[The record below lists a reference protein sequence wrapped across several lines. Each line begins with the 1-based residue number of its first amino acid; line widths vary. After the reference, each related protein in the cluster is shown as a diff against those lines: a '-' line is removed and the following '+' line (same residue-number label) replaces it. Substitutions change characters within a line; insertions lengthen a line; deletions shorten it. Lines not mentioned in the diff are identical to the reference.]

1 MHIKKLVCFVASILI
16 FSSCSHMQ
24 PDGRVDQSF
33 SPIWSKNLDPLYDT
47 GNLPIA
53 LQSPLIYEGLVYVGD
68 NAGFFSA
75 YELENGR
82 MVWREKEN
90 TTYHAGAVGYKDQ
103 VIYGTVQGLVTSR
116 QYLTGKIKYSVD
128 LGASVETS
136 GTIYQGRIF
145 FQLRNHQVFAL
156 DLETGKILWA
166 YKRSV
171 PNLTTL
177 QRASKPIVYKDK
189 VIVGFADGSLAA
201 LSMDEGVLLYETKL
215 ANAAKFLDIDV
226 TPVIFNDFLYAG
238 GVGSAMTVIEPKNGK
253 ILRKGD
259 FVASTTPVV
268 LDNQLLFG
276 TPNGEII
283 ITDKNLNIERREKVA
298 RNIISTIV
306 SYNNFFAI
314 GTTDGAVSLIDPKT
328 LKMVTRFSF
337 GHAYS
342 AIFGDLASI
351 DNYLA
356 VLSSRN
362 RLFVFKKTN

>member
-1 MHIKKLVCFVASILI
+1 MYIKKIICIIGSILI
-16 FSSCSHMQ
+16 VSSCSQFQ
-24 PDGRVDQSF
+24 PDGRVGTNF
-33 SPIWSKNLDPLYDT
+33 SPIWSKNLDPLYDS

-53 LQSPLIYEGLVYVGD
+53 LQSPLIFEGLVYVGD
-68 NAGFFSA
+68 NAGYFSA

-103 VIYGTVQGLVTSR
+103 VIYGSVQGLVTSR

-128 LGASVETS
+128 LGASIETS
-136 GTIYQGRIF
+136 GTVYQGRIF

-166 YKRSV
+166 YKRSIS
-171 PNLTTL
+171 NLTTL

-201 LSMDEGVLLYETKL
+201 LSLDEGVLLYETKL
-215 ANAAKFLDIDV
+215 ANAAKFLDIDMTAFV
-226 TPVIFNDFLYAG
+226 YNDFLYAG
-238 GVGSAMTVIEPKNGK
+238 GVGSSMAVIDPKNGK
-253 ILRKGD
+253 ILRRSD
-259 FVASTTPVV
+259 FIASTSPIAI
-268 LDNQLLFG
+268 DNQLVFG
-276 TPNGEII
+276 TPSGEII
-283 ITDKNLNIERREKVA
+283 LTDKNLNIDKRMKVA
-298 RNIISTIV
+298 NNIISSIV
-306 SYNNFFAI
+306 IYNKLLAV
-314 GTTDGAVSLIDPKT
+314 GTTDGAISLVDQKT
-328 LKMVTRFSF
+328 LKTVNHFSF

-342 AIFGDLASI
+342 AVFGDLASI

-362 RLFVFKKTN
+362 RLFVFKNK

>member
-1 MHIKKLVCFVASILI
+1 MNIKKMICLVLILALSSCAHIKADR
-16 FSSCSHMQ
+16 
-24 PDGRVDQSF
+24 PVDQGF
-33 SPIWSKNLDPLYDT
+33 SPSWSKNLDPQYDS

-53 LQSPLIYEGLVYVGD
+53 LQSPLIYEGLVYVGE

-82 MVWREKEN
+82 IVWREKEN

-103 VIYGTVQGLVTSR
+103 IIYGTVQGLVTSR

-128 LGASVETS
+128 LGASVETV

-156 DLETGKILWA
+156 DIETGKILWA
-166 YKRSV
+166 FKRSV

-177 QRASKPIVYKDK
+177 QRAARPVVYKDK

-201 LSMDEGVLLYETKL
+201 LSLDEGVLLYETKL
-215 ANAAKFLDIDV
+215 SNGSKFVDIDSA
-226 TPVIFNDFLYAG
+226 PFIFNDFLYAG
-238 GVGSAMTVIEPKNGK
+238 GVGSAMTAVDPKNGK

-259 FVASTTPVV
+259 FVASTAAVAIE
-268 LDNQLLFG
+268 NQLIFG

-283 ITDKNLNIERREKVA
+283 VTDKNLNIEKRKK
-298 RNIISTIV
+298 ISSNMISSIV
-306 SYNNFFAI
+306 THNKLIAV
-314 GTTDGAVSLIDPKT
+314 GTTDGMISLVDPNT
-328 LKMVTRFSF
+328 LLTSNHFSF

-342 AIFGDLASI
+342 AIFGDLASL
-351 DNYLA
+351 DNHLA

-362 RLFVFKKTN
+362 RLFVFKKR

>member
-1 MHIKKLVCFVASILI
+1 MLKKILVIL
-16 FSSCSHMQ
+16 SSVVLVSACSHIQ
-24 PDGRVDQSF
+24 PDGKAERPF
-33 SPIWSKNLDPLYDT
+33 SPVWTKNLDPLYDS

-53 LQSPLIYEGLVYVGD
+53 LQSPLIYEGLVFVGD
-68 NAGFFSA
+68 NAGYFSA
-75 YELENGR
+75 FELDNGR
-82 MVWREKEN
+82 LVWKEKEN

-103 VIYGTVQGLVTSR
+103 IIYGTVQGLVTSR

-128 LGASVETS
+128 LGASVETV
-136 GTIYQGRIF
+136 GTIYEGRIF

-177 QRASKPIVYKDK
+177 QRASRPIVYKDK
-189 VIVGFADGSLAA
+189 VIVGFADGALTA
-201 LSMDEGVLLYETKL
+201 LSLDEGVLLYETKL
-215 ANAAKFLDIDV
+215 ATTAKFLDVDA
-226 TPVIFNDFLYAG
+226 TPFIHNDFLYAG
-238 GVGSAMTVIEPKNGK
+238 AVGSSATVIDPKNGK

-259 FVASTTPVV
+259 FSASAGP
-268 LDNQLLFG
+268 LLADNQLVFG

-283 ITDKNLNIERREKVA
+283 VTDKNLNIERREKVT
-298 RNIISTIV
+298 NNYITSLI
-306 SYNNFFAI
+306 SYNKYFAI
-314 GTTDGAVSLIDPKT
+314 GTTDGAVRLIEPKM
-328 LKMVTRFSF
+328 LKDVSHFTF

-342 AIFGDLASI
+342 AIFGDLSST

-362 RLFVFKKTN
+362 RLFVFKNK